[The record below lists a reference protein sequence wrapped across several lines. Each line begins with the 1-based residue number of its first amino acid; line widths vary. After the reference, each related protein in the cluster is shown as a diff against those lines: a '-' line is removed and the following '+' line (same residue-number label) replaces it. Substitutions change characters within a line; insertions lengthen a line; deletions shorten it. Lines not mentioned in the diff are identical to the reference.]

1 MVSYG
6 APLTD
11 SVEYHLDD
19 TIRKMESISSST
31 KQKKL
36 QVSLLVALLAVF
48 VPMASAQD
56 QSGSDRRGTY
66 EWALTA
72 YYGVLTDDTLSD
84 VFTFDADYDSNYR
97 FLTFALSK
105 RLKRIGAGIDI
116 EAEGQIAKHTQ
127 GQDHVE
133 FNGLIVVRLLPFPW
147 DRHVDTSV
155 AVGAG
160 LSYATDLPSYEFER
174 KDGDTRRLL
183 GYLMFELTFGM
194 NSIPRWDVVTRIHH
208 RSGAW
213 GVFGDG
219 VRGASNAITLGIKHH
234 F

>member
-1 MVSYG
+1 MS
-6 APLTD
+6 PLL
-11 SVEYHLDD
+11 LDPFEQYLENI
-19 TIRKMESISSST
+19 IRDIESTNSSLT
-31 KQKKL
+31 HKKL
-36 QVSLLVALLAVF
+36 QVSLLAALLAF

-56 QSGSDRRGTY
+56 QFGPDQRSAYD
-66 EWALTA
+66 WALTA

-105 RLKRIGAGIDI
+105 RMKSIDPGIDI
-116 EAEGQIAKHTQ
+116 EAEGQIANHIE
-127 GQDHVE
+127 GQDHIE
-133 FNGLIVVRLLPFPW
+133 FNGLIVARWQRFPW

-160 LSYATDLPSYEFER
+160 LSYATERPPYEIEK

-183 GYLMFELTFGM
+183 GYLMFELTFGL
-194 NSIPRWDVVTRIHH
+194 NAIPRWDVVTRIHH